1 MESNEKVTNRDLF
14 RMAFRSCFLQA
25 SYNYERMQ
33 AGGWLYSLIPAL
45 RRVSKTRDEL
55 AERMLRHLD
64 FFNTHPF
71 ISTTILGIIAAM
83 EEKRQEVDSIR
94 AIRTA
99 MMGPF
104 GGIGDALIWLT
115 VLPISAGVGVSLAM
129 EGNIAGPILFLL
141 MFNIVHILV
150 RFGGVYLGYKSGI
163 NAMETLTRRIDEITH
178 MALIIGIMVA
188 GALIAS
194 YVDFETTIQ
203 FSLGEVEIN
212 LQEELFDAIM
222 PNLLPF
228 LYTIIL
234 YLLIRRGYSPIR
246 LIGITVLIGLV
257 GGFFGIL

>member
-1 MESNEKVTNRDLF
+1 MGMKRRKNQLESNEKVTNRDLF

-104 GGIGDALIWLT
+104 GGIGDARSEERRVGEEGTARWAADRAVGRT
-115 VLPISAGVGVSLAM
+115 GGAGCS
-129 EGNIAGPILFLL
+129 
-141 MFNIVHILV
+141 
-150 RFGGVYLGYKSGI
+150 
-163 NAMETLTRRIDEITH
+163 
-178 MALIIGIMVA
+178 
-188 GALIAS
+188 
-194 YVDFETTIQ
+194 
-203 FSLGEVEIN
+203 
-212 LQEELFDAIM
+212 
-222 PNLLPF
+222 
-228 LYTIIL
+228 
-234 YLLIRRGYSPIR
+234 
-246 LIGITVLIGLV
+246 
-257 GGFFGIL
+257 